1 MNIGGGDNHK
11 GDKERK
17 QRRCISDVCSHEEI
31 EASPGLLAG
40 KPHTS
45 IKSTLVVTSLTVS
58 SDCGLIQTYFFYS
71 MSSFTQGFHKT
82 AASKPAMFQNCTLN
96 EKHAHQHALP
106 SFLKT

>member
-17 QRRCISDVCSHEEI
+17 QRRCILDVCSHEEI

-58 SDCGLIQTYFFYS
+58 SDCGLIHTYFFLQYVL
-71 MSSFTQGFHKT
+71 FYAGF
-82 AASKPAMFQNCTLN
+82 PQNSGIKACNVPKLHP
-96 EKHAHQHALP
+96 E
-106 SFLKT
+106 